1 MAENATLFFAY
12 NELQNLTR
20 RFSNAP
26 LAETLT
32 LSQLAFAA
40 AGAGAIT
47 SFFLCVILF
56 RKKMLLWCAHVWH
69 EQDTNRAR
77 KV

>member
-1 MAENATLFFAY
+1 MAENAILFFAY
-12 NELQNLTR
+12 NELQNLIR

-26 LAETLT
+26 SAETHS
-32 LSQLAFAA
+32 LSQLAVAA

-56 RKKMLLWCAHVWH
+56 RKGSF
-69 EQDTNRAR
+69 RAVFTVAR
-77 KV
+77 AGHQ